1 MPERD
6 HDPGKEALRQQ
17 IQAAIQAQDLH
28 RARRLADTALRRF
41 DDPGITRLGL
51 TCRLLQVDRP
61 GALHLFTALAPQ
73 DWADTFAGLAAP
85 EGRLLWHIA
94 RDVILHHAHAALDLP
109 RWREAEV
116 SALLALLAQLEA
128 ETFAQAL
135 DALLTLA
142 RQDER
147 PGAALLAF
155 AALPRRQ
162 PPPTPPQ
169 WNDAA
174 TSLAAAWPALLANT
188 PPLPDAVLDH
198 GAMVLTPDAAATLAP
213 LLAEALTAAQPP
225 STALALLAPVAQ
237 AAASMAGPAA
247 TERFL
252 RRYEGRDDA
261 AAARLLPALRAIPPA
276 SGAFT
281 LPAEPSLDHLRA
293 LAADGVWLPLLLRLA
308 HAPDDAHEAD
318 ARYQLRFNPAL
329 LRLRPWLRQ
338 SLAQLPDG
346 PAILPALQ
354 TLLQEGDRATVLATL
369 AARPALQASEAGRM
383 LALQATAAST
393 EWRNALPPVPPG
405 ALASPNAVRTALR
418 LLLAE
423 LEQDAAQALLDAMPA
438 EYAAQRQALQL
449 EFLRTTGQLAAWD
462 ALARSSG
469 PLDTAPAE
477 LWRELR
483 LWQDEQAG
491 TAPSAAPTATGG
503 EPTPDS
509 LRADIR
515 SRMFQRRF
523 DEAAT
528 LAARLTTAAEN
539 PADWYTHVLAL
550 CQAERFPA
558 ALAVAL
564 QARAHF
570 PADPRF
576 IGKLAQI
583 AEAMDDFEL
592 ALHSWQ
598 LLGSRDPASPQA
610 HAGTARALLALH
622 RPDALRTLLGG
633 LEADCPDRLW
643 VHNLRA
649 LWHAREG
656 QPQAARTA
664 YMAGEQLAHRFLQS
678 VREHAGADPR
688 QAYVHGRWLPHP
700 QAEHARS
707 LRLFQQ
713 NFAARLADTRRPTII
728 VGNSPQLL
736 GGQLGAEIDRF
747 GTVLRLNDFTID
759 GFEAQVGQRTD
770 LWYSSGNRHAR
781 KHDMRHFDLA
791 VIGTSPAHQMPDLE
805 EFGRLRLGLQLDP
818 ARCCLLPPAYAAL
831 SAGAAY
837 PKPTS
842 GLRMILLANYLCPAE
857 IHIAGFDFF
866 VRHKEHYFDAGTG
879 AHKPGETH
887 VGWYERDLVE
897 HVLEPF
903 GRIRS
908 LG

>member
-1 MPERD
+1 MPELD
-6 HDPGKEALRQQ
+6 HDPGTEALRQQ
-17 IQAAIQAQDLH
+17 IQAALQAQDLH
-28 RARRLADTALRRF
+28 RARRLADSALRRF
-41 DDPGITRLGL
+41 DDPSITRLGL
-51 TCRLLQVDRP
+51 TCRLLQADRP

-73 DWADTFAGLAAP
+73 DWADAFAALAAR
-85 EGRLLWHIA
+85 ESNMLWHIA
-94 RDVILHHAHAALDLP
+94 REVILHHARALLDLP
-109 RWREAEV
+109 RWREADV
-116 SALLALLAQLEA
+116 ATLLDLLSRLESDA
-128 ETFAQAL
+128 FAQAL
-135 DALLTLA
+135 DALLGFA
-142 RQDER
+142 RQDDR
-147 PGAALLAF
+147 PGAALVAF
-155 AALPRRQ
+155 AALSQHPSSS
-162 PPPTPPQ
+162 PAQ
-169 WNDAA
+169 WNAVAA
-174 TSLAAAWPALLANT
+174 ALASAWPALLANS
-188 PPLPDAVLDH
+188 PHLPDAVLDH
-198 GAMVLTPDAAATLAP
+198 RPASLPADAAGQLAL
-213 LLAEALTAAQPP
+213 LLAEALTTAQPP
-225 STALALLAPVAQ
+225 SAVLALLAPVTQ
-237 AAASMAGPAA
+237 AAAELAGPAA
-247 TERFL
+247 TDRYLRQYESAASLAAAPLLAAL
-252 RRYEGRDDA
+252 RRVA
-261 AAARLLPALRAIPPA
+261 
-276 SGAFT
+276 
-281 LPAEPSLDHLRA
+281 PAETASTHPATASLETLRA
-293 LAADGVWLPLLLRLA
+293 LATEGVWLPLLLRLA
-308 HAPDDAHEAD
+308 HSPADAREED

-338 SLAQLPDG
+338 SMAQLPDG
-346 PAILPALQ
+346 PPVLRALQ
-354 TLLQEGDRATVLATL
+354 NLLQEGDRDTVLAAL
-369 AARPALQASEAGRM
+369 AARPALRATEAGNL
-383 LALQATAAST
+383 LALQAAAAST
-393 EWRNALPPVPPG
+393 EWRNVLPPVPPG

-423 LEQDAAQALLDAMPA
+423 LDQDGAQALLGAMPA
-438 EYAAQRQALQL
+438 EYAPQRQALQL
-449 EFLRTTGQLAAWD
+449 ELLRTTGQLAAWD
-462 ALARSSG
+462 TLARSSG
-469 PLDTAPAE
+469 PLDDAPTD

-491 TAPSAAPTATGG
+491 TAPSATPTTSGS
-503 EPTPDS
+503 EPTPDG

-515 SRMFQRRF
+515 SRMFQRHF
-523 DEAAT
+523 DEAAA

-558 ALAVAL
+558 AMTVAM

-583 AEAMDDFEL
+583 AEAMGDFEL

-598 LLGSRDPASPQA
+598 ILGSRDRASPQA
-610 HAGTARALLALH
+610 HAGTARALLALQ
-622 RPDALRTLLGG
+622 RPDALRTLLDS
-633 LEADCPDRLW
+633 LDADSPERLW

-649 LWHAREG
+649 LWQAREG
-656 QPQAARTA
+656 QPHAARAA

-678 VREHAGADPR
+678 VRDNAGADPR

-700 QAEHARS
+700 QPEHARS
-707 LRLFQQ
+707 LQLFQQ

-736 GGQLGAEIDRF
+736 GGQLGAQIDRF
-747 GTVLRLNDFTID
+747 GTVVRLNDFTID
-759 GFEAQVGQRTD
+759 GFEAHVGQRTD

-781 KHDMRHFDLA
+781 KHDMRNFDLA
-791 VIGTSPAHQMPDLE
+791 VIGTSPAQQMPDLL

-842 GLRMILLANYLCPAE
+842 GLRMIVLANYLSRAE

-897 HVLEPF
+897 QVLEPF
-903 GRIRS
+903 GRIRN